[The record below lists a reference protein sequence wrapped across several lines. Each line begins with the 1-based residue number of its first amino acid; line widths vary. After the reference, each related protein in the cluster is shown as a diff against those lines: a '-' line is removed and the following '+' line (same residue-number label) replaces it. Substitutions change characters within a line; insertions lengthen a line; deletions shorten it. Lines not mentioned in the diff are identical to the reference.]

1 MDRSPDTLR
10 PGQVSAWLEAL
21 QALPYETGRL
31 AVTRVIRTWT
41 SPKFPPP
48 GALEAA
54 ARELMREGIPNA
66 GAYSQ
71 DGQGPRY
78 DMDRIRRALEQHD
91 RWNAM
96 SYEEYMA
103 ELQRIRERMER
114 RQALRMVGER

>member
-1 MDRSPDTLR
+1 
-10 PGQVSAWLEAL
+10 
-21 QALPYETGRL
+21 
-31 AVTRVIRTWT
+31 
-41 SPKFPPP
+41 
-48 GALEAA
+48 
-54 ARELMREGIPNA
+54 MREGIPNA

-103 ELQRIRERMER
+103 ELQRIIANRQR
-114 RQALRMVGER
+114 RDTLQAVSGQ